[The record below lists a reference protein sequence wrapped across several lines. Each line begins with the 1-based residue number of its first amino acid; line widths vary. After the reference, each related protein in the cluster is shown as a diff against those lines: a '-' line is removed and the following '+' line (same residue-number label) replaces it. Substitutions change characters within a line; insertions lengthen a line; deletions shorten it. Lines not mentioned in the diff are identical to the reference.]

1 MTTNNGTH
9 VWKKDGVMG
18 RMSRPLRKAWGRVV
32 HKCYWDKGRDA
43 FVTSIEEGNHD
54 PGSLHYDRGAIDFKR
69 NGAHI
74 YEVKKA
80 AGIGKGFDVIEYVKM
95 DIFHMEYDPK

>member
-9 VWKKDGVMG
+9 VWTKQGVMG
-18 RMSRPLRKAWGRVV
+18 CMSNPLRKAWGRVV

-43 FVTSIEEGNHD
+43 FITSIGEGNHD
-54 PGSLHYDRGAIDFKR
+54 PGSLHYDHNAVDFKR
-69 NGAHI
+69 NGASKHDI
-74 YEVKKA
+74 KQA
-80 AGIGKGFDVIEYVKM
+80 AGSGFDVVEYYDK